1 MRKAFEI
8 TDISHKKNL
17 LKPPNF
23 KFYRNYIENFPLSC
37 SNIFFMD
44 NLVFSNMLH
53 RPART
58 IVSVLGIAVGVLLIV
73 FTVGLSNGTMRER
86 ASREANVGAEIFF
99 RASGTL
105 GMSGTEAF
113 RLPVSMKAEIEKVE
127 GVQAAVSIGQNSV
140 KASDTNVGSRLI
152 DGVNFEEYAKIA
164 HLQIIEG
171 RTFNDNANEAIIDT
185 GFQKQ
190 KKIKIGDTMEIW
202 EKPFKI
208 VGTYE
213 PAAGGRVKIP
223 LSVMQSQ
230 LGSEGKVS
238 AFLVKIKEGFTQ
250 EQVAQNLQTKFPD
263 NQILLTKDLEEL
275 YMSSIPALNVFLN
288 VIIGVAAVI
297 SALVILLTMYTTVTE
312 RTRQIGIMKSLGMSN
327 AQIGW
332 TIAQEAI
339 LISFF
344 GIVGGIVLTVL
355 VRFGLTRITTLEV
368 EISPLV
374 IAITTI
380 VGLIG
385 GVLGALYPAMKAAR
399 LDAVEAL
406 SYE

>member
-1 MRKAFEI
+1 
-8 TDISHKKNL
+8 
-17 LKPPNF
+17 
-23 KFYRNYIENFPLSC
+23 
-37 SNIFFMD
+37 MD

-58 IVSVLGIAVGVLLIV
+58 VVSVLGIAVGVLLIV

-86 ASREANVGAEIFF
+86 ASREANVGAEIMF
-99 RASGTL
+99 RASGSL
-105 GMSGTEAF
+105 GMSGSEAF
-113 RLPVSMKAEIEKVE
+113 RLPVSLKSEIEKID
-127 GVQAAVSIGQNSV
+127 GVKLAVAVGQNSV
-140 KASDTNVGSRLI
+140 KADSNVGNRLI
-152 DGVNFEEYAKIA
+152 DGVNFDEYAQISRIKLVDGKIFA
-164 HLQIIEG
+164 
-171 RTFNDNANEAIIDT
+171 NDADEAIIDT

-190 KKIKIGDTMEIW
+190 KKLKIGDTMEIW

-223 LSVMQSQ
+223 LLVMQKQ
-230 LGSEGKVS
+230 LGSEDKTS
-238 AFLVKIKEGFTQ
+238 AFFIKIKEGFTQ
-250 EQVAQNLQTKFPD
+250 EQVAQNLQTKFAD
-263 NQILLTKDLEEL
+263 NQIILTKDLEEL

-288 VIIGVAAVI
+288 VIIGVAAII

-327 AQIGW
+327 VKIAW

-344 GIVGGIVLTVL
+344 GIVGGIILTLL
-355 VRFGLTRITTLEV
+355 VRFGLTRVTTLEV
-368 EISPLV
+368 EISWLV
-374 IAITTI
+374 LGITTV